1 MRHGQC
7 RHPSSRGDILALWV
21 YHQALQAN
29 ASLLAG
35 HKPILAFSLPLPIKA
50 FIDIGSSNKNSFLN
64 LINSCFS
71 RPETESQ
78 RFEGLFLSLKK
89 IVHRVWGWY
98 SLWPVRK
105 EKTALGI
112 WFIQVQG
119 NSNYG
124 NHLQSIP
131 FKCRKLKGIRDS
143 WGVWG
148 LFSDLNPSVSTLLTK
163 FSKWIYIISTSIVH
177 EHMSPLLTCSW
188 MRVFSYRLRVQTL
201 KTAKPACDQICVN
214 IKPLPSYIHCG
225 KVKMSYPWVSL
236 DFLGQSWTGMPQRV
250 QGHFG
255 LQTLH
260 SSADRKESSQVSQ
273 Q

>member
-89 IVHRVWGWY
+89 NRSQ
-98 SLWPVRK
+98 SL
-105 EKTALGI
+105 GMI
-112 WFIQVQG
+112 
-119 NSNYG
+119 
-124 NHLQSIP
+124 
-131 FKCRKLKGIRDS
+131 
-143 WGVWG
+143 
-148 LFSDLNPSVSTLLTK
+148 FS
-163 FSKWIYIISTSIVH
+163 
-177 EHMSPLLTCSW
+177 LTCEERKNSSGYLIYTGARKFKLW
-188 MRVFSYRLRVQTL
+188 KSFAVY
-201 KTAKPACDQICVN
+201 
-214 IKPLPSYIHCG
+214 PLQMQEIE
-225 KVKMSYPWVSL
+225 
-236 DFLGQSWTGMPQRV
+236 
-250 QGHFG
+250 GH
-255 LQTLH
+255 
-260 SSADRKESSQVSQ
+260 
-273 Q
+273 